1 MGTGEVRTTDL
12 AGSRALTVFETSD
25 ELATAAATI
34 VAQTLRAAPR
44 TRLVLAGGST
54 PLRCYELL
62 AEMKLPWGRVTVLFG
77 DERCVP
83 PAHPESNFRIA
94 AESLLNRV
102 IPATVHRI
110 PAELG
115 PEEAA
120 AAYEPAVATGPLD
133 LVLLGIGPDGHTASL
148 FPSNP
153 ALQAGGL
160 VVGVH
165 EAPKPPPE
173 RVSLT
178 LPALREAH
186 RVLVLVS
193 GPDKADAVRRALR
206 GEVPA
211 GMIPRAEWL
220 VTRDAMGQSFR

>member
-1 MGTGEVRTTDL
+1 MGKEPERTTDP
-12 AGSRALTVFETSD
+12 AGSRALTMFETSD

-34 VAQTLRAAPR
+34 VAQMLRAR
-44 TRLVLAGGST
+44 SHTRLVLAGGST

-62 AEMKLPWGRVTVLFG
+62 ADMQLPWGRVTVLFG
-77 DERCVP
+77 DERCVSP
-83 PAHPESNFRIA
+83 SHPESNFRMA
-94 AESLLNRV
+94 ADTLLNRV
-102 IPATVHRI
+102 MPATVHRI

-115 PEEAA
+115 PEKAA
-120 AAYEPAVATGPLD
+120 AAYEPVVAAGPLD

-148 FPSNP
+148 FPGSQ

-186 RVLVLVS
+186 RVMVLVS
-193 GPDKADAVRRALR
+193 GADKADAVRRALS

-220 VTRDAMGQSFR
+220 VTRDAMGQSAR